1 MISEKDISK
10 ALQIILYTAF
20 LVFVLFYELPK
31 VLDSQLNTA
40 DSKFSYKEVSSLFEI
55 LGVVLSSFT
64 LLISFR
70 SRWLLKLILQDNF
83 VDGSYEGFSYEEN
96 DINRQIEIFSI
107 QQTLISTT
115 IQGQSFKG
123 GNFHSSWQGKLIEY
137 ANSEY
142 KFLVHLNTPN
152 RNNATEYLSLS
163 IQGELCNGF
172 GILIEGGTRTP
183 SIIEAKLKVG

>member
-31 VLDSQLNTA
+31 VLDEQLNTA
-40 DSKFSYKEVSSLFEI
+40 NAKFSYKEISNLFEI
-55 LGVVLSSFT
+55 LGVVLSSYT

-70 SRWLLKLILQDNF
+70 SRWLLKLILQDDF
-83 VDGSYEGFSYEEN
+83 IDGSYEGHSYEEN
-96 DINRQIEIFSI
+96 NTNRQIEVFNIK
-107 QQTLISTT
+107 QTLISTT
-115 IQGQSFKG
+115 IHGQSFKNE
-123 GNFHSSWQGKLIEY
+123 NFYSSWQGKLIEY
-137 ANSEY
+137 TNSEY

-152 RNNATEYLSLS
+152 RNNALEYLVLS
-163 IQGELCNGF
+163 IQGDQCNGF

-183 SIIEAKLKVG
+183 SVIEAKLKSA